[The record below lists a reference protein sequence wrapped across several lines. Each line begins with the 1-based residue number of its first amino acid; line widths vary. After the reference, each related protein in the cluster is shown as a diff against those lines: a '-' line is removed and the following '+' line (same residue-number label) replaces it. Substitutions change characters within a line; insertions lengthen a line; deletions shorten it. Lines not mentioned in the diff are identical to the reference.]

1 MPQRTCLITKRH
13 TPRACGKGKAD
24 GGGQQRWG

>member
-13 TPRACGKGKAD
+13 TPQAYAKGKAD